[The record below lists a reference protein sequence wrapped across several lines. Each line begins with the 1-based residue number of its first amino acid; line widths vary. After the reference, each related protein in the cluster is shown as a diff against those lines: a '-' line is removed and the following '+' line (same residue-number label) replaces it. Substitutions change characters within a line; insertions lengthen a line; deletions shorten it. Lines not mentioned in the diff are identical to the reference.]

1 MTTKADTAYNYIAER
16 INSRTFS
23 PGQRLV
29 LQAIASELNMSVV
42 PVREAVRKL
51 EASGLVTFQ
60 PNVGASVAV
69 NDESLYL
76 QSMQVLAVMEGAAT
90 ALAAG
95 NLTPDDIAQAR
106 AINDEMRNC
115 LTQFEAVRFTQL
127 NRQFHTVLFAKS
139 ANRRLRAL
147 VEAEWSQLDRARTT
161 SFTFIPDR
169 SPKSVEEHENL
180 LRLIEE
186 KAPLEEIEQAAREH
200 RNHTINAYIARQHP
214 GHSTYVS
221 I

>member
-16 INSRTFS
+16 INARTYS

-29 LQAIASELNMSVV
+29 LQTIATDLNMSVV

-60 PNVGASVAV
+60 PNVGASVAM
-69 NDESLYL
+69 NDESMFL

-95 NLTPDDIAQAR
+95 NLSEDDIAAAR
-106 AINDEMRNC
+106 ATNDQMRDC
-115 LTQFEAVRFTQL
+115 LTHFDAVRFTQL
-127 NRQFHTVLFAKS
+127 NREFHSVLFAKCV
-139 ANRRLRAL
+139 NRRLRSL
-147 VEAEWSQLDRARTT
+147 VQAEWEQLARVRTS

-169 SPKSVEEHENL
+169 SPHSVEEHENL
-180 LRLIEE
+180 LRLIEQG
-186 KAPLEEIEQAAREH
+186 APLSEIECAARDH

-214 GHSTYVS
+214 GHATYVS